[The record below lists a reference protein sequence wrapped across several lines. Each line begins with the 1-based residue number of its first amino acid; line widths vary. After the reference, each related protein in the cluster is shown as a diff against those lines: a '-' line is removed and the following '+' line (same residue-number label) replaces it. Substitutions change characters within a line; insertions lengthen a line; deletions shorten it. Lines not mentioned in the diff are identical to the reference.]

1 MVVHNGPPVRKF
13 GHILRALLQQM
24 FAKETLNDRPAL
36 RKSTGFFQA
45 CVYPVN
51 GDAAV
56 LDAVTVGRVVLH
68 DFPGAVSALGIYLV
82 EDDGAVF
89 GHAEAESVPLHLG
102 TEQCR

>member
-1 MVVHNGPPVRKF
+1 MVVHKGPPVRKS

-36 RKSTGFFQA
+36 RKSTGFLQA
-45 CVYPVN
+45 CVCPVN

-56 LDAVTVGRVVLH
+56 LDALTVGRVVLH
-68 DFPGAVSALGIYLV
+68 DFPGAV
-82 EDDGAVF
+82 F
-89 GHAEAESVPLHLG
+89 GHAEAVSVPLHPG